1 MTNKEKTKDDKR
13 LFKQKS
19 NLATFSNRVY
29 EIESDWFM
37 IRFTNLMVIIG
48 MPNWLFFSDLSI

>member
-19 NLATFSNRVY
+19 NLATFSNKVY
-29 EIESDWFM
+29 EIESD
-37 IRFTNLMVIIG
+37 
-48 MPNWLFFSDLSI
+48 

>member
-19 NLATFSNRVY
+19 NLTTFSNRVY
-29 EIESDWFM
+29 EIESD
-37 IRFTNLMVIIG
+37 
-48 MPNWLFFSDLSI
+48 